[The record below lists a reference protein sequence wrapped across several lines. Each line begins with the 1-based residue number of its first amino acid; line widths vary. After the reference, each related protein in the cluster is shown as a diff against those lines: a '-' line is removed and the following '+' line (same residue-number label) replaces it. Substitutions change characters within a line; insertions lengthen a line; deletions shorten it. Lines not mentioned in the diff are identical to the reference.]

1 MNFIEKY
8 FYKTKYKV
16 VFIRIQQGIP
26 FIVKTVI
33 TDRIDY
39 IYRIKGKTYSVNIEN
54 PSYFQ
59 RNYRIY
65 LMNYDTGKQIAL
77 NEKDVPVSPEK
88 LDSLVED
95 RIYRDMFSALIS
107 DVKQKFLWF
116 IMGAI
121 IGGLLLYTITASIF
135 NGKIQDLMMEMNPI
149 IPVFP

>member
-16 VFIRIQQGIP
+16 VFLRIQQGIP

-33 TDRIDY
+33 TDKIDY
-39 IYRIKGKTYSVNIEN
+39 IYRIQKRTYSVNIET

-65 LMNYDTGKQIAL
+65 LMNYDTGKQISL

-116 IMGAI
+116 IMGAV
-121 IGGLLLYTITASIF
+121 IGGLLVYTITASIF
-135 NGKIQDLMMEMNPI
+135 NGKIQDLLMDMNPI